1 MEAIAIV
8 TILALI
14 QYFVFGVQVGQM
26 LVKHGVK
33 APAISGHPEFERMI
47 RVQQNT
53 LEQLVMFLP
62 ALWIYGSFGQPL
74 WAAAAGIVFII
85 GRFIYRRGYV
95 NEPSKRG
102 TGFTISIIA
111 TSFLLI
117 AGLIAAGYDLYISY
131 MQ

>member
-26 LVKHGVK
+26 RVKHGVK
-33 APAISGHPEFERMI
+33 APAIAGHPEFERMF

-53 LEQLVMFLP
+53 LEQLLMFLP
-62 ALWIYGSFGQPL
+62 ALWIYGYFGNPL

-85 GRFIYRRGYV
+85 GRFVYRRGYV
-95 NEPSKRG
+95 SDPAKRG

-111 TSFLLI
+111 TSYLLV
-117 AGLIAAGYDLYISY
+117 AGLIAAGYDLYV
-131 MQ
+131 QFAQ

>member
-8 TILALI
+8 TILALM
-14 QYFVFGVQVGQM
+14 QYFFFGVQVGQM
-26 LVKHGVK
+26 RVKHGVK
-33 APAISGHPEFERMI
+33 APATSGHPEFERMF

-62 ALWIYGSFGQPL
+62 ALWIYGYFGKPL

-95 NEPSKRG
+95 SDPLKRG

-117 AGLIAAGYDLYISY
+117 AGLIAAGHDLYT
-131 MQ
+131 QFTQ

>member
-14 QYFVFGVQVGQM
+14 QYYVFGVQVGQM
-26 LVKHGVK
+26 RVKHGVK
-33 APAISGHPEFERMI
+33 APAITGHPEFERMF

-62 ALWIYGSFGQPL
+62 ALWIYGYFSRPL

-85 GRFIYRRGYV
+85 GRFMYKRGYTSD
-95 NEPSKRG
+95 PSKRG
-102 TGFTISIIA
+102 TGFAISIIA

-117 AGLIAAGYDLYISY
+117 AGLIAAGYDLYA
-131 MQ
+131 QFTQ